1 MTAYIWDLDG
11 TLLDSYPVITEAAR
25 RAAEQAGLSD
35 PPEEILGKVK
45 RETLSAYLRDASGRS
60 GVPFEELLAEYRRLT
75 HEMDGEIRAMDGAE
89 ETLERLEREGGTH
102 FVYTH
107 RGKSAGPILE
117 RLGLLGFF
125 REIVTPEAGFP
136 LKPAGDGVR
145 YLVEKYGLD
154 PEKTWYVGD
163 RSLDVL
169 CGRDAGVKTM
179 LLLEPD
185 SPVAPTGVEDR
196 IIRSLREA

>member
-75 HEMDGEIRAMDGAE
+75 HEMDEEIRAMDGAE

-107 RGKSAGPILE
+107 RGKSAGPIL
-117 RLGLLGFF
+117 
-125 REIVTPEAGFP
+125 EAGFP

-185 SPVAPTGVEDR
+185 SPVAPTGLEDR
-196 IIRSLREA
+196 IIRSLWEA